1 MNNQTCGG
9 CQANISY
16 CITESVLCCWHTK
29 HIITLLWA
37 DQMMIFC
44 SMHRHTPRA
53 GLKIWKKTTTFLWKN
68 AWKRCDFIHSAG
80 SFFFFFLETYFEGEI
95 ISKTRIMILSQYL
108 NNRKNKILN
117 PKAKGIYYCHRE
129 SRGWRYFSIWH
140 RFTVLIVTC
149 ADGRRYDTWLAAR
162 ISTVARVA
170 PVKRWRS
177 SVLRG
182 RNRRKIDALLQ

>member
-1 MNNQTCGG
+1 MGRSN
-9 CQANISY
+9 
-16 CITESVLCCWHTK
+16 
-29 HIITLLWA
+29 
-37 DQMMIFC
+37 DDIFC

-53 GLKIWKKTTTFLWKN
+53 GLKIWKKNNHIFVEKCMEEVWFYSLCRK
-68 AWKRCDFIHSAG
+68 
-80 SFFFFFLETYFEGEI
+80 FFFFFLETYFEGEI